1 MLFVE
6 LQSVDQTDQLFHVT
20 AQRQVVDDLRA
31 HNALVVD
38 QERATESHAAFGFN
52 VVGLGDVVLH
62 VGSHGVFDFA
72 DAAIIDSGVA
82 PGVVGEMGVDGNG
95 YHFNVARL
103 EIVHAV
109 VQSDQLRRADEGEVQ
124 RVEEHQ
130 AVFAFDGFRQL
141 EAVNDFAIAEDGRYV
156 EIRGLFADEY
166 AHWIS
171 PDARVTIEVKGP
183 LPSLPFISD
192 SPVTQSRFVKTD
204 HHTLKKPFVSATA
217 VRPQTAT
224 NLL

>member
-1 MLFVE
+1 M
-6 LQSVDQTDQLFHVT
+6 
-20 AQRQVVDDLRA
+20 
-31 HNALVVD
+31 
-38 QERATESHAAFGFN
+38 
-52 VVGLGDVVLH
+52 LH

-72 DAAIIDSGVA
+72 NAAIVDGRVA

-109 VQSDQLRRADEGEVQ
+109 VQSDQLRRADESEVQ

-130 AVFAFDGFRQL
+130 AVFAFDGFRQF
-141 EAVNDFAIAEDGRYV
+141 EAVYDFAIAEDGRYV

-166 AHWIS
+166 AHWVS

-183 LPSLPFISD
+183 APSLPRSSD
-192 SPVTQSRFVKTD
+192 SPVTQSRFVKTG
-204 HHTLKKPFVSATA
+204 HHTRKKPFVSASK
-217 VRPQTAT
+217 VP
-224 NLL
+224 